1 MRPFAYVRTDDL
13 SDAVRRGSQGGAKY
27 IAGGTN
33 LLDLMKEDIEKP
45 AELVDINRL
54 AFDRIE
60 QIEGGGLRIGALVR
74 NTDAAYDGRVMSL
87 YPLLSSA
94 ILSGASVQIRN
105 AASMGG
111 NLLQRTRCA
120 YFYDGAEPCNKR
132 RPGEGCSAI
141 GGFNR
146 MHAILGASEHCIATH
161 PSDMAVALRALDA
174 QVQVAGVN
182 GQRTIDISDFYR
194 LPNDTPHIET
204 NLAQG
209 ELITAV
215 DLPAETF
222 DRHYTYLKIRD
233 RLSFAFAL
241 VSVAAA
247 LRIENDRITDA
258 RIALGGVAHKPWR
271 DRAAELAVQGER
283 PDERTFAEAARILL
297 RDARG
302 QGENDFK
309 IPLAE
314 RAVIRALKQASAGS
328 PQPQTVKRII

>member
-1 MRPFAYVRTDDL
+1 MRPFAYTRTDDL
-13 SDAVRRGSQGGAKY
+13 SDAIRRCARDGEKF

-33 LLDLMKEDIEKP
+33 ILDLMKKDIERP

-54 AFDRIE
+54 ALDRIE
-60 QIEGGGLRIGALVR
+60 QIEGGGLRIGALVK
-74 NTDAAYDGRVMSL
+74 NTDAAYDARVMRL

-105 AASMGG
+105 AATMGG

-120 YFYDGAEPCNKR
+120 YFYDGAGPCNKR

-174 QVQVAGVN
+174 QVQVACIN
-182 GQRTIDISDFYR
+182 GQRTIAISDFYR
-194 LPNDTPHIET
+194 LPHDTPHIET

-209 ELITAV
+209 ELITTV

-222 DRHYTYLKIRD
+222 DQHYTYLKIRD

-247 LRIENDRITDA
+247 LRIENDRITAA

-271 DRAAELAVQGER
+271 DRAAELALEGER
-283 PDERTFAEAARILL
+283 PDDRTFAEAARLLL

-314 RAVIRALKQASAGS
+314 RAIIRALKQASAGS
-328 PQPQTVKRII
+328 PQSQTVKRII